1 MLSFDATAW
10 DLFMPYEQDFL
21 RELDHVW
28 VHGFSAMLVIAPC
41 VQSFANAPVAS
52 DQMNAFAWGPDGSY
66 KEFVNMSV
74 LMFIT
79 LYAALGELCVP
90 EFLVDDMV
98 SLNGLY
104 EKKLVFSTV
113 LAACFA

>member
-28 VHGFSAMLVIAPC
+28 VHGCSSTLMVAPC
-41 VQSFANAPVAS
+41 VQSFPNAPVAS
-52 DQMNAFAWGPDGSY
+52 DQMNVFARGPDGSY
-66 KEFVNMSV
+66 KELVSMSV
-74 LMFIT
+74 LMFIA

-98 SLNGLY
+98 SLNGSY
-104 EKKLVFSTV
+104 EKKIVLSTV